1 MKKILFI
8 PTLLVLFILI
18 PFVIVYFNKDT
29 STDHQDLAKFEGY
42 VVLKDMQ
49 KDAYRVLLMKN
60 ISKDDIYSRSVDE
73 LLDQGRRELDT
84 MWLWIKKKDYGRI
97 QKGQRVVVWYGPE
110 VQDSNPPQSSAKQI
124 QILDE

>member
-18 PFVIVYFNKDT
+18 PFVIVYFNKD
-29 STDHQDLAKFEGY
+29 QDLAKFEGY